1 MSTWVVTG
9 TDTDVGKSVV
19 TAALAAAI
27 RQERG
32 AVRALKP
39 VASGVEA
46 GTFGEDA
53 ERIAAGA
60 GHEPL
65 VWATFQAPVSPHRAQ
80 ALEDR
85 RLDPAALYRWLDVHR
100 AQHTL
105 VEAAGG
111 WRVPLLAHPGGFIEA
126 VALTRHLDADV
137 IVVAAD
143 RLGVLSHT
151 RLTVEAIRADGCRVT
166 GVVLNR
172 RPGVGSDASQASNLE
187 DLQLLLDVPVVV
199 FPTLDPADPE
209 ALLSAGQAVLSA
221 LPMRILR
228 A

>member
-1 MSTWVVTG
+1 MDLYAAIPEDLGSV
-9 TDTDVGKSVV
+9 DVGNRLRTVCYCFFVIGVV
-19 TAALAAAI
+19 DI
-27 RQERG
+27 
-32 AVRALKP
+32 AVAY
-39 VASGVEA
+39 S
-46 GTFGEDA
+46 
-53 ERIAAGA
+53 
-60 GHEPL
+60 
-65 VWATFQAPVSPHRAQ
+65 
-80 ALEDR
+80 
-85 RLDPAALYRWLDVHR
+85 LYRWLEVHR